1 MRVDT
6 YRWTEAGGWDKGI
19 SQAPRADLVIEY
31 SDSLFFKSADCY
43 DDLRR
48 FFPSAQIVGC
58 SSAGNI
64 LNATV
69 TDGDIVVAAIQFDAT
84 HVVIRSKV
92 LEKQEDAGEVS
103 KALIRELINP
113 ELKHVF
119 LLSDGLFISGSELTR
134 NLNSFSV
141 PVTGGL
147 AGDGDRFGES
157 WVMANGP
164 ARQHQLVF
172 VGFYGKLDVSF
183 GFSTGWK
190 EFGPERKVTRSEKNV
205 VYEIDYKPALDIYVS
220 YLGELSDDLPSSG
233 LRFPLSI
240 KLTEQGASTVRTLL
254 GVDWNEKS
262 LTYAGDIPQGSL
274 CKLMKT
280 DVDSLIDASAE
291 LAGELAA
298 STANKSTLCLIVICV
313 GRRLVMAQ
321 IAEEELDAIQKILG
335 QDTTIFGFYSYGEI
349 TPFESDYCSLH
360 NQTTTLTLLSEN

>member
-1 MRVDT
+1 MRINT
-6 YRWTEAGGWDKGI
+6 YRWTEAAGWDDSI
-19 SQAPRADLVIEY
+19 SQSARADLVIAY
-31 SDSLFFKSADCY
+31 SDSSYFKSAACY
-43 DDLRR
+43 DDLRG
-48 FFPSAQIVGC
+48 FFPQAKIVGC

-69 TDGDIVVAAIQFDAT
+69 SDDDIVVAAIELEAT
-84 HVVIRSKV
+84 TVVVESRV
-92 LEKQEDAGEVS
+92 LENQDDVGTVS
-103 KALIRELINP
+103 NELIRELINP
-113 ELKHVF
+113 ELKHIF

-134 NLNSFSV
+134 NLNNFPI

-172 VGFYGKLDVSF
+172 IGLYGKLDVRY

-190 EFGPERKVTRSEKNV
+190 EFGPERKVTKSDKNV

-220 YLGELSDDLPSSG
+220 YLGELSKDLPSSG

-240 KLTEQGASTVRTLL
+240 KANELGVSAVRTLL
-254 GVDWNEKS
+254 GVDREAKS
-262 LTYAGDIPQGSL
+262 LIFAGDIPQGSL

-291 LAGELAA
+291 LASELAA
-298 STANKSTLCLIVICV
+298 EAADKNTLCLIVSCV

-321 IAEEELDAIQKILG
+321 IAEEELDAIQNILG

-349 TPFESDYCSLH
+349 APFEPDYCALH
-360 NQTTTLTLLSEN
+360 NQTTTLTLLSE